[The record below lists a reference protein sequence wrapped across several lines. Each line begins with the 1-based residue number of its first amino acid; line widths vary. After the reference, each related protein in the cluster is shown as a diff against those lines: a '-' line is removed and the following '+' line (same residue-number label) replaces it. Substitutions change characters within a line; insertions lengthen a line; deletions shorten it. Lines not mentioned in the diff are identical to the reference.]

1 MNKQKIASALLYIVS
16 LVILAFGILYIYTG
30 FTTGLMPYHIKF
42 LGATCD
48 ELPPNVC
55 ELMRTFVQI
64 IGFAFTAIGITLFM
78 LIKGMFNGEQDD
90 YDWKIIVAMVSVLVP
105 VVFEM
110 AHLASYTP
118 WKVVALML
126 VFAAIA
132 LFLVRPKKENK

>member
-64 IGFAFTAIGITLFM
+64 IGFAFLAIGITLFM
-78 LIKGMFNGEQDD
+78 LVRTMFDGQQDD
-90 YDWKIIVAMVSVLVP
+90 LDWKMIAIIVSILVP
-105 VVFEM
+105 IAPIM
-110 AHLASYTP
+110 RHLASYTP
-118 WKVVALML
+118 WYIVAGIL
-126 VFAAIA
+126 VLAVIA
-132 LFLVRPKKENK
+132 LFLAKQKNK